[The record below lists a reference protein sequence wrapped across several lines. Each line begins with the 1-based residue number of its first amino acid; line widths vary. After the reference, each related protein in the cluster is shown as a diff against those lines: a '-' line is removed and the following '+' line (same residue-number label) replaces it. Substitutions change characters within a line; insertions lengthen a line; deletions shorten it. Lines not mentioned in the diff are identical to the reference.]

1 MADFVLLL
9 IYEFLYYQNKA
20 AQPLGRAV
28 KSYALPIIIMRLICA
43 VAMAIKLSFLIIPLL
58 CLDDKKKRNSTVI
71 LLTRNCS
78 TCVFALIMAVLLY
91 IRFTNDSTIE
101 LILSTRIYSTSTLI
115 RCNQMFHSSEKQGK
129 VGKKP
134 P

>member
-9 IYEFLYYQNKA
+9 IYEFLNYQNKA

-71 LLTRNCS
+71 LLMNIPREIERLDRANC
-78 TCVFALIMAVLLY
+78 AL
-91 IRFTNDSTIE
+91 
-101 LILSTRIYSTSTLI
+101 
-115 RCNQMFHSSEKQGK
+115 
-129 VGKKP
+129 
-134 P
+134 